1 MRINSSPS
9 LIFSRSDS
17 ISAGVNISPDDIAFN
32 LMGSRWGVLSWV
44 KRKLGL
50 HKQLALLCVH
60 PLAPG
65 TQQKN
70 AATRTKWLAARVFPV
85 WKDWILVHT
94 LQNNGWVGQAL
105 SYTSTKVLA
114 SVSLAMPV
122 LHQVGKRGEAS
133 GSRAWE
139 RSNRVPAFLM

>member
-1 MRINSSPS
+1 
-9 LIFSRSDS
+9 
-17 ISAGVNISPDDIAFN
+17 V
-32 LMGSRWGVLSWV
+32 GSHWGVLSWV

-85 WKDWILVHT
+85 RKDWILVHA
-94 LQNNGWVGQAL
+94 LQNNEWVGQAL
-105 SYTSTKVLA
+105 SYSQKFLPLNQLRPSISCA
-114 SVSLAMPV
+114 ARRN
-122 LHQVGKRGEAS
+122 GKPKLPQFFALR
-133 GSRAWE
+133 
-139 RSNRVPAFLM
+139 NR